1 MAKMPNPIK
10 NVIIA
15 GGITSIQDLRYVWGF
30 KKCIP
35 QLGSAIWKKTIL
47 ISDIFKEIINYDK

>member
-1 MAKMPNPIK
+1 MSRMPNPIK

-15 GGITSIQDLRYVWGF
+15 GGITSINDLRYVWGF

-35 QLGSAIWKKTIL
+35 QLGSAIWKKKIL
-47 ISDIFKEIINYDK
+47 ISDIFR